1 MKKQHGIIGALLVM
15 GWLGT
20 GAAWAGGTGG
30 AAVGNTGTTGAAGTT
45 GTAVTGCTSSCPSTC
60 AAQNYFGNLAQES
73 LALAQPPNPQ
83 TSFAQ
88 GCLSGLS
95 GFNLNTDF
103 SFSGLDSIFQNL
115 MNQIMNQACSM
126 LTSTMN
132 NEVSQGNSILN
143 FALSP
148 AQLEQ
153 NALNSVSG
161 TVLNAEQGALNTATS
176 PVTNT
181 TGTYASDAGT
191 VQNTVSNATGNALS
205 GNWVN
210 NLY

>member
-1 MKKQHGIIGALLVM
+1 MKKKHGITIGALLIL
-15 GWLGT
+15 GCLGT
-20 GAAWAGGTGG
+20 GFAWAGGTTGG
-30 AAVGNTGTTGAAGTT
+30 AAAGNAGTAGTT
-45 GTAVTGCTSSCPSTC
+45 STAATGSTSSCPSTC

-143 FALSP
+143 FALNP
-148 AQLEQ
+148 QQLEQ
-153 NALNSVSG
+153 NALNSDSG
-161 TVLNAEQGALNTATS
+161 TVLNAEQGALNTATGTATNS
-176 PVTNT
+176 VGSYVT
-181 TGTYASDAGT
+181 DAGN
-191 VQNTVSNATGNALS
+191 VQNTVTNATGNALS
-205 GNWVN
+205 GNWVD

>member
-1 MKKQHGIIGALLVM
+1 MKKQYGIIGALLVM

-30 AAVGNTGTTGAAGTT
+30 TTAGTT

-73 LALAQPPNPQ
+73 LALGQPPSPQ

-88 GCLSGLS
+88 GCLGTLD
-95 GFNLNTDF
+95 GFNLTSYFNPSLVGT
-103 SFSGLDSIFQNL
+103 LLQQL
-115 MNQIMNQACSM
+115 EQQIISQACST

-132 NEVSQGNSILN
+132 NEISQGNNILN
-143 FALSP
+143 FALNPS
-148 AQLEQ
+148 QLESS
-153 NALNSVSG
+153 ALNSVSG
-161 TVLNAEQGALNTATS
+161 TVLNAEQGALNTVTS
-176 PVTNT
+176 PATNT
-181 TGTYASDAGT
+181 VGNYASDAGT
-191 VQNTVSNATGNALS
+191 AENSVSNATGNALS

>member
-1 MKKQHGIIGALLVM
+1 MKKQYGIIGALLVM

-20 GAAWAGGTGG
+20 GAAWAGGT
-30 AAVGNTGTTGAAGTT
+30 AGTAAGTA

-73 LALAQPPNPQ
+73 LALGQPPNPQ
-83 TSFAQ
+83 TSFTQ

-115 MNQIMNQACSM
+115 MNQIMNQACST

-132 NEVSQGNSILN
+132 NEVSQGNNILN

-153 NALNSVSG
+153 NALNSASG

-176 PVTNT
+176 PVSNSV
-181 TGTYASDAGT
+181 GSYVSDAGN